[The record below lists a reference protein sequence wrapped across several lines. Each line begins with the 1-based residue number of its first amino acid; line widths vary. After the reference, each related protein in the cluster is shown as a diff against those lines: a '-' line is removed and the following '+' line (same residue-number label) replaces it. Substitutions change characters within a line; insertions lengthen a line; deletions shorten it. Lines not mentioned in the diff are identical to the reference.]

1 MNNQKHRRVTHYSK
15 QIINL
20 SEQILSVLARPETGK
35 KRLRKTVQ
43 MDRDK
48 KIGKQN
54 ETK

>member
-15 QIINL
+15 QIVNL
-20 SEQILSVLARPETGK
+20 SGQSLSVLAGLETGK
-35 KRLRKTVQ
+35 KRLRKRVQ

-48 KIGKQN
+48 KIWKQN